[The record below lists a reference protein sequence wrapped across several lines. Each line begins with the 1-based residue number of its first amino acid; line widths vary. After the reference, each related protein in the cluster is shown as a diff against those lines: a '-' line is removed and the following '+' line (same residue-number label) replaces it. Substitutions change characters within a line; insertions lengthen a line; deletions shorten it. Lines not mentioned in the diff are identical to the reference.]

1 MEKEYLISLIKK
13 MELNNVENIESILLK
28 DEKVLYALYNMNGDF
43 FKYGVSIVN
52 SNYKSTSDILKAI
65 NILGN
70 TDINNR
76 LKVVNI
82 LTNNSL
88 IERDLVFTFTK
99 IIIDY
104 KDSPCKRYLYEYMI
118 NTYNIVK
125 DKNTILSELKLLTE
139 CKGELNAKYVY
150 KVLLNENEKI
160 KSIAIDIINL
170 LKVVE
175 HIPSLEAMYDIVC
188 DDIAIEN
195 GTVLEGIKFISTIK
209 NSRYISELAASAYT
223 EYDLIKADLYKEV
236 AKVVSEFNDDDLAEL
251 AFNTMITKSVID
263 GNVVIESGIF
273 IKKIED
279 YKYSEYIYTILTNK
293 KLIEE
298 GLSLEVAH
306 QILNSPNVFNAGY
319 IEKYATYHNINS
331 LIVIEGCELINKI
344 KNRDTAKFMFYA
356 LTNKSLNDNNTELE
370 CAYVISKNDNKL
382 KHIFINQFVLSDK
395 DIASNKDI
403 AKLLEEIYKSNIL
416 FKKFKTK
423 IEGNKTKLIEF
434 GTIIINY
441 NHNIKMISLIGLF
454 DVMKKLTNE
463 EIELIKN
470 KYRGFGISNII
481 FRHNFD
487 KIVSTASS
495 SDDIIKLIKDITGTT
510 IYDKKEE
517 NIEIIPLIEKETI
530 QSNIKTNND
539 ARILLDILSRETETE
554 IKTDVLVKKLVRVR
568 ENNTMN
574 K

>member
-1 MEKEYLISLIKK
+1 M
-13 MELNNVENIESILLK
+13 
-28 DEKVLYALYNMNGDF
+28 
-43 FKYGVSIVN
+43 
-52 SNYKSTSDILKAI
+52 
-65 NILGN
+65 
-70 TDINNR
+70 
-76 LKVVNI
+76 KVVNI

-118 NTYNIVK
+118 NKYNIVK

-170 LKVVE
+170 LKDVE

-188 DDIAIEN
+188 DDTAIEN

-263 GNVVIESGIF
+263 GNVVIESGNF

-279 YKYSEYIYTILTNK
+279 YKYSEYIYTVLTNK

-306 QILNSPNVFNAGY
+306 QILNSPNVFNASY
-319 IEKYATYHNINS
+319 IENYSTTYGINTNY
-331 LIVIEGCELINKI
+331 IIEGCELINKI
-344 KNRDTAKFMFYA
+344 ENSVTVKYVFYA

-370 CAYVISKNDNKL
+370 CANIISKYDNIL
-382 KHIFINQFVLSDK
+382 KHFFVDYVVLSDK
-395 DIASNKDI
+395 DIASIKDI

-423 IEGNKTKLIEF
+423 IEGIPVKLLEF
-434 GTIIINY
+434 CTIVINY
-441 NHNIKMISLIGLF
+441 NANIRGNYIVDLF
-454 DVMKKLTNE
+454 KVMKKLTDE

-487 KIVSTASS
+487 KIVSTANS